1 MINPDQAVLFHASVV
16 SDLLGALLE
25 ERLAGTGLS
34 PRAFEVA
41 TVLSTRGPAPPGEIA
56 AVTGVPSPSMSR
68 IVGGMQRDGLV
79 SVRAHPTDR
88 RSRVVELSEDGRRA
102 FGAAQTAFLAL
113 LADLQATLG
122 ESASL
127 VAWGVRRLE
136 WALRA
141 TGGAEQVDPLADAG
155 AHAVF
160 YAGARL
166 HPGQEAEL
174 LAYLDWLRHR
184 DRDRPS
190 RRRGA

>member
-1 MINPDQAVLFHASVV
+1 MIKTDRAVLFHASVA
-16 SDLLGALLE
+16 SDLLGSLLD

-41 TVLSTRGPAPPGEIA
+41 TVLATRGPLPPGELA

-68 IVGGMQRDGLV
+68 IVAGMQRDGLV
-79 SVRAHPTDR
+79 TVRAHPTDR

-102 FGAAQTAFLAL
+102 FATAQTAFLAL
-113 LADLQATLG
+113 LEELHGALG

-136 WALRA
+136 WALRMV
-141 TGGAEQVDPLADAG
+141 GGAEQVAPLPDAG

-160 YAGARL
+160 YAGTRL
-166 HPGQEAEL
+166 HPEQEAEL
-174 LAYLDWLRHR
+174 LTYLDWLRHR
-184 DRDRPS
+184 GPARRP
-190 RRRGA
+190 GG